1 MVPVLE
7 TRSISKT
14 YRIGLR
20 GESVHALQNVSLSV
34 SEGQVF
40 ALLGLNGAGKS
51 TLTKIFLDLVRAN
64 SGEVLLFGEPART
77 SGWKRHVGYLPEL
90 FSAPG
95 SMTVRGVLRYLGQ
108 LSGMRGSMLNQ
119 RVNAELE
126 ELSLTDLSARRVST
140 LSKGNVLRLG
150 IAQALLH
157 QPRLLFLDEPT
168 EGLDPAGRRMIRNL
182 LIRLSTSGVTILLNS
197 HLLSEVELVAH
208 RLGILHHGTLVAS
221 GSLSDLLPRHQRFQ
235 VEIGTVPPDEHSWH
249 YAETA
254 GMWTRE
260 VEGADDLQRL
270 LSSLKTIAITP
281 LSVKPMQT
289 TLEDVFL
296 EHISGQDQ

>member
-1 MVPVLE
+1 MAPVLE
-7 TRSISKT
+7 TRSVSKT

-20 GESVHALQNVSLSV
+20 GESVHALQDVSLSV
-34 SEGQVF
+34 GEGQVF

-51 TLTKIFLDLVRAN
+51 TLTKIFLDLVRAT

-108 LSGMRGSMLNQ
+108 LSGLRGTILNQ

-126 ELSLTDLSARRVST
+126 KLSLTDLSDRRVST

-182 LIRLSTSGVTILLNS
+182 LIQLSSAGVTILLNS

-208 RLGILHHGTLVAS
+208 QLGILHHGKLVAC

-235 VEIGTVPPDEHSWH
+235 VEIATAPADESAWH
-249 YAETA
+249 QSKTA
-254 GMWTRE
+254 GTWTRE
-260 VEGADDLQRL
+260 VEGADELQRL
-270 LSSLKTIAITP
+270 LSSLKSLAVTP

-296 EHISGQDQ
+296 EHISDVNK

>member
-1 MVPVLE
+1 MAPILE
-7 TRSISKT
+7 TRSVSKS

-20 GESVHALQNVSLSV
+20 GEFVHALQDVSMSV
-34 SEGQVF
+34 GEGQVF

-95 SMTVRGVLRYLGQ
+95 SMTIRGVLHYLGQ
-108 LSGMRGSMLNQ
+108 LSGLRGTILNQ

-126 ELSLTDLSARRVST
+126 ELSLTDLSERRVST

-182 LIRLSTSGVTILLNS
+182 LIRLAISGVTILLNS

-208 RLGILHHGTLVAS
+208 RLGILHRGKLVAS
-221 GSLSDLLPRHQRFQ
+221 GSSSDLLPPHQRFQ
-235 VEIGTVPPDEHSWH
+235 VEIAVIPPEERAWH
-249 YAETA
+249 HAKTA
-254 GMWTRE
+254 GIWTRE
-260 VEGADDLQRL
+260 VEGADDLQHL
-270 LSSLKTIAITP
+270 LSSLKSHAITP
-281 LSVKPMQT
+281 LAVKPLQT

-296 EHISGQDQ
+296 EHISDLNK

>member
-1 MVPVLE
+1 
-7 TRSISKT
+7 
-14 YRIGLR
+14 
-20 GESVHALQNVSLSV
+20 
-34 SEGQVF
+34 
-40 ALLGLNGAGKS
+40 
-51 TLTKIFLDLVRAN
+51 
-64 SGEVLLFGEPART
+64 
-77 SGWKRHVGYLPEL
+77 
-90 FSAPG
+90 
-95 SMTVRGVLRYLGQ
+95 
-108 LSGMRGSMLNQ
+108 MLNQ